1 MKAERTPVHT
11 VWLFEFAATW
21 HSLALDPRLEQQLE
35 SVAHVP
41 VAAAPSPTGTTTP
54 ASANPHWLEHAD
66 PVTAVSKQLVRVP
79 SQFMQ
84 SDDCVQPP
92 WQVVS
97 IAAHAQ

>member
-1 MKAERTPVHT
+1 MKPARTAAHA
-11 VWLFEFAATW
+11 VWSFVFAATS
-21 HSLALDPRLEQQLE
+21 HSLAVDPRLAQQLE

-54 ASANPHWLEHAD
+54 ASNPHWLEHD
-66 PVTAVSKQLVRVP
+66 PVTAVVKQSVRVV
-79 SQFMQ
+79 SQVMQ